1 MTEQI
6 AEGKDVEKVIKNGY
20 GFDVKS
26 KQIDKIKD
34 EADKLKD
41 VKDKA
46 KNEDDPKIEKQQ
58 GKLQDAIQKPINDKS
73 RTGWTTYGHTGEDVN
88 TYAYGPGSDFLEG
101 NVDNTD
107 QPKNLF
113 DFFSSDVT
121 SS

>member
-6 AEGKDVEKVIKNGY
+6 AEGEDVEKVIKNGY

-46 KNEDDPKIEKQQ
+46 KNEDDLKIEKQQ
-58 GKLQDAIQKPINDKS
+58 GKLQDAIQNLL
-73 RTGWTTYGHTGEDVN
+73 TTNQEQVGQHTVILAKML
-88 TYAYGPGSDFLEG
+88 THTHMAQ
-101 NVDNTD
+101 V
-107 QPKNLF
+107 Q
-113 DFFSSDVT
+113 T
-121 SS
+121 S

>member
-1 MTEQI
+1 M
-6 AEGKDVEKVIKNGY
+6 
-20 GFDVKS
+20 KS

-46 KNEDDPKIEKQQ
+46 KNEDDL
-58 GKLQDAIQKPINDKS
+58 KLKTTRQTSRRYPKPINDKS

-107 QPKNLF
+107 QPKTY
-113 DFFSSDVT
+113 ST
-121 SS
+121 SLAATLHHHRMK